1 MFLLSCLI
9 EISLDY
15 ENQFHI
21 DTLRKAKCNINS
33 DNCYNSRE
41 NMLGYIFIVSV

>member
-15 ENQFHI
+15 ENQFYI

-33 DNCYNSRE
+33 KIIVTKAGKI
-41 NMLGYIFIVSV
+41 LGYIYL